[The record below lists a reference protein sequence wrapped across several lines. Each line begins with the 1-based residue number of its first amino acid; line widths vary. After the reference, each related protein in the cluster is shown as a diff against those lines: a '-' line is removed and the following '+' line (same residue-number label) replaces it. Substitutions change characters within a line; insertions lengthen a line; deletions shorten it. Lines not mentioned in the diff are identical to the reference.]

1 MKRIWLLLLAV
12 LLVSTVSFPIV
23 YVHYRNKKRDFFF
36 GVSFGSIKISEAK
49 LMIDEVKGYT
59 NFILINNWDIT
70 TTEDALNEVC
80 EYAVNANLYFMVFFD
95 WVSREVYPWHQTWL
109 DTAKER
115 FSDKFLGVYLYDEPG
130 GKQIDTGHW
139 KGGDNAALLENVSD
153 YSEAAETYIIAV
165 PSLTSTEDLRKRN
178 IPMFTSDYA
187 LYWFDY
193 LAGYDTVFVELGWN
207 HNRTKQI
214 ALDRGAAN
222 VQGKD
227 WGTII
232 VWKSLDPEDANK
244 GIYKTGPEMLE
255 DMVESY
261 RAGAKYIIIFNFPHE
276 RPYGILE
283 EEHFTAME
291 TFWDMTH
298 SPNHRQHRKPGAS
311 IGKVSG
317 DVAFVLPKDYGW
329 GMRWEDDKI
338 WQPSWG
344 PDDKSQ
350 MIWDNMN
357 KLIERYGLRL
367 DIIYND
373 TLFDFIEK
381 YSDIYYWNS
390 VIE

>member
-1 MKRIWLLLLAV
+1 MKRVWLLSLAV

-23 YVHYRNKKRDFFF
+23 YVHYMAGTSSVNEEFFF

-49 LMIDEVKGYT
+49 LIIDRVKGYT

-70 TTEDALNEVC
+70 TNEDALNEVC
-80 EYAVNANLYFMVFFD
+80 EYAVDAGMYFMVFFD

-115 FSDKFLGVYLYDEPG
+115 FGDKFLGVYLYDEPG

-139 KGGDNAALLENVSD
+139 KGGNNAPLLENVSD
-153 YSEAAETYIIAV
+153 YSEAAETYITSV

-207 HNRTKQI
+207 HNRTKHI

-222 VQGKD
+222 VQEKD

-232 VWKSLDPEDANK
+232 VWKSLDPEDENK
-244 GIYKTGPEMLE
+244 GIYKTGPEMLD
-255 DMVESY
+255 DMIASY
-261 RAGAKYIIIFNFPHE
+261 QAGAKYVIVFNFPHE
-276 RPYGILE
+276 QPYGILK

-291 TFWDMTH
+291 TFWEMTH
-298 SPNHRQHRKPGAS
+298 PPNHRRHGKPSAS
-311 IGKVSG
+311 IEKVSG

-338 WQPSWG
+338 WQPAWG

-350 MIWDNMN
+350 LIWDNMN
-357 KLIERYGLRL
+357 KLIDKYGLRL

-373 TLFDFIEK
+373 TRFNFTEK
-381 YSDIYYWNS
+381 YS
-390 VIE
+390 